1 MVAVSLVGLCVW
13 FTLGVLGSKRRSVF
27 GSPFRLVAVVLA
39 VLVGL
44 VAGCS
49 ADQGEAF
56 DVAVAAT
63 VEAVQAEVPTVE
75 PAVVEPTVVPT
86 LEPVPTVSVTYD
98 GVYAIELDGSGDY
111 ATIEEALEQVTNGA
125 ELRLGAGTFLVTA
138 PLVIDKDIVLTGA
151 GQNSTTIAMGGTNDL
166 IISVTEAEVTIT
178 DLTTDGGFGVNVN
191 ESEIDIQRVTFQRS
205 SLDGLTIS
213 NSVGTVTDSI
223 SQDNSAGFWWAGLTG
238 RGKRRVWHQT
248 TPPKTTGP
256 RLRTSARHRR
266 HGADRQHRPSNATAC
281 LVATSGCAPNTGM
294 ASRLASRE
302 LTGNTSKDNGG
313 SGFVWFGTSVGCGVK
328 QHRPKQPDPRLRHQ
342 RQRCPGA
349 DRKHVQRQRVQR
361 LLVHGQRRSG
371 PDSNTSKDNAQA
383 GFAGWGSVGCGVKQH
398 RPKQSVKRF
407 PHQR

>member
-63 VEAVQAEVPTVE
+63 VEAVQAEVPTVG

-125 ELRLGAGTFLVTA
+125 ELRLGAGTFQVTA

-151 GQNSTTIAMGGTNDL
+151 GQNSTTIRNTFRDL

-178 DLTTDGGFGVNVN
+178 DLTTDGGGGCLCFVALWQVEGVNKTPSFQLVN
-191 ESEIDIQRVTFQRS
+191 GLAVQSQKIQY
-205 SLDGLTIS
+205 
-213 NSVGTVTDSI
+213 
-223 SQDNSAGFWWAGLTG
+223 
-238 RGKRRVWHQT
+238 
-248 TPPKTTGP
+248 
-256 RLRTSARHRR
+256 
-266 HGADRQHRPSNATAC
+266 
-281 LVATSGCAPNTGM
+281 
-294 ASRLASRE
+294 
-302 LTGNTSKDNGG
+302 
-313 SGFVWFGTSVGCGVK
+313 
-328 QHRPKQPDPRLRHQ
+328 
-342 RQRCPGA
+342 
-349 DRKHVQRQRVQR
+349 
-361 LLVHGQRRSG
+361 
-371 PDSNTSKDNAQA
+371 
-383 GFAGWGSVGCGVKQH
+383 
-398 RPKQSVKRF
+398 
-407 PHQR
+407 